1 MTIRRGIVQV
11 DGWPVHYEVAGEG
24 EPLIL
29 VHGLSE
35 STRLWYRN
43 LPELVGRYRVYLIDL
58 PGFGAMRGFR
68 RQFDLKQS
76 GRWLAAWMQALGLE
90 TVNLVGHS
98 MGGYVSMA
106 LAAAHP
112 EKVKRLVLVDSIG
125 IPFNLPVARLVYPA
139 LKAIARTIPSFWM
152 CIGYDYLR
160 AGPRMVLNASRQIVA
175 LEAAEVLSAVRAPT
189 LVIWGEN
196 DDLVPFAL
204 GRQLHASLAGAR
216 LHILSG
222 TNHFCMFEK
231 PREFNQALL
240 AFLQEAETDVASG
253 PRTGSDEKREDD
265 DGTTTRSQAATAD

>member
-1 MTIRRGIVQV
+1 MAIRKEIVQIH
-11 DGWPVHYEVAGEG
+11 GWPVHYEVAGEG
-24 EPLIL
+24 EPLVL

-43 LPELVGRYRVYLIDL
+43 LPELAERYRVYLIDL
-58 PGFGAMRGFR
+58 PGFGAMRRFR

-76 GRWLAAWMQALGLE
+76 GLWLAAWMQALELE
-90 TVNLVGHS
+90 QINLVGHS

-106 LAAAHP
+106 LAATHP
-112 EKVKRLVLVDSIG
+112 ERVKRLVLVDSIG
-125 IPFNLPVARLVYPA
+125 IPFNLPVRRLVYPA

-175 LEAAEVLSAVRAPT
+175 LEAAEVLAAVRVPT

-196 DDLVPFAL
+196 DDLVPLTL
-204 GRQLHASLAGAR
+204 GRRLHASLAGAR
-216 LHILSG
+216 LHILPG

-240 AFLQEAETDVASG
+240 AFLQEQEAGATSG
-253 PRTGSDEKREDD
+253 VQAGSREKRDD
-265 DGTTTRSQAATAD
+265 DGTTTRSPAATAD

>member
-1 MTIRRGIVQV
+1 MAIRKEIVQV
-11 DGWPVHYEVAGEG
+11 HGWPVHYEVAGEG
-24 EPLIL
+24 EPLVL

-43 LPELVGRYRVYLIDL
+43 LPELAEQYRVYLIDL
-58 PGFGAMRGFR
+58 PGFGAMRRFR

-76 GRWLAAWMQALGLE
+76 GLWLAAWMQALELE
-90 TVNLVGHS
+90 QINLVGHS

-106 LAAAHP
+106 LAATHP
-112 EKVKRLVLVDSIG
+112 ERVKRLVLVDSIG
-125 IPFNLPVARLVYPA
+125 IPFNLPVRRLVYPA
-139 LKAIARTIPSFWM
+139 LKAIMRTIPAFWM

-160 AGPRMVLNASRQIVA
+160 AGPRMVLHASRQIVA
-175 LEAAEVLSAVRAPT
+175 LEAAEVLAAVRVPT

-196 DDLVPFAL
+196 DDLVPLTL
-204 GRQLHASLAGAR
+204 GRRLHASLAGAR

-240 AFLQEAETDVASG
+240 AFLREQEAGVTSG
-253 PRTGSDEKREDD
+253 IQAGRREKREDD
-265 DGTTTRSQAATAD
+265 DGTTTRSPAATAD